1 MSYIFVTFGKYM
13 FTILKIQYIT
23 DQRRLL
29 LHIIIFSIRFLSL
42 VFKCMTFSSCP
53 SYKTLLNLTIAENI

>member
-1 MSYIFVTFGKYM
+1 MMSYIFVTFGKYM

-29 LHIIIFSIRFLSL
+29 LHIIIISIRFLSL
-42 VFKCMTFSSCP
+42 VFKV
-53 SYKTLLNLTIAENI
+53 